1 MADVTRPGSH
11 EHVAAMDAM
20 ELLRTRVSASKLG
33 EPRPSAQAVHAMLE
47 SAARVPDHGRLR
59 PWRLL
64 LIEGEARRDFGNVLA
79 AALARRNPLASDE
92 ALAREREKALRAP
105 LIVVVATRCDR
116 SARIPVTEQII
127 SAGCAAHSIMLSA
140 FAQGLGAMW
149 RTGEPAYD
157 SSVKGALG
165 IEPDDLIIGFIY
177 VGTDIGSP
185 GARPQEVSGELAR
198 HWTGGSAKPSES

>member
-1 MADVTRPGSH
+1 MADVMS
-11 EHVAAMDAM
+11 AM
-20 ELLRTRVSASKLG
+20 ELLRSRCSASKLG
-33 EPRPSAQAVHAMLE
+33 EPGPSAEAVHAMLE
-47 SAARVPDHGRLR
+47 SVARVPDHGRLQ
-59 PWRLL
+59 PWRLFL
-64 LIEGEARRDFGNVLA
+64 VEGEARLDFGDVLA
-79 AALARRNPLASDE
+79 EALARRNPLASDE

-116 SARIPVTEQII
+116 SARIPITEQIV

-157 SSVKGALG
+157 SAVKSALG

-177 VGTDIGSP
+177 VGTDIGGP
-185 GARPQEVSGELAR
+185 GTRPQRASREFAQS
-198 HWTGGSAKPSES
+198 WSGGSAKLSGS

>member
-1 MADVTRPGSH
+1 MSH
-11 EHVAAMDAM
+11 ERVTAMDAM
-20 ELLRTRVSASKLG
+20 ELLRTRFSASKLG
-33 EPRPSAQAVHAMLE
+33 EPGPSAEAVHAMLE

-64 LIEGEARRDFGNVLA
+64 LIEGEARLDFGNVLA

-127 SAGCAAHSIMLSA
+127 SGGCAAHSIMLAA

-157 SSVKGALG
+157 NAVKGALG
-165 IEPDDLIIGFIY
+165 IEPDDFIVGFIY
-177 VGTDIGSP
+177 VGTDLGGPVTRPRRATQEFAQHWIGD
-185 GARPQEVSGELAR
+185 
-198 HWTGGSAKPSES
+198 SAKPPGS

>member
-1 MADVTRPGSH
+1 
-11 EHVAAMDAM
+11 MDAI
-20 ELLRTRVSASKLG
+20 ELLRTRFSASKLG
-33 EPRPSAQAVHAMLE
+33 EPRPSAEAVHAMLE

-64 LIEGEARRDFGNVLA
+64 LIEGEARLDFGNVLA
-79 AALARRNPLASDE
+79 AGLARRNPLASDE

-105 LIVVVATRCDR
+105 LIVVVAARCNR

-127 SAGCAAHSIMLSA
+127 SGGCAAHSIMLAA

-157 SSVKGALG
+157 SGVKSALG

-177 VGTDIGSP
+177 VGTDTGGP
-185 GARPQEVSGELAR
+185 GTRPQRVSLEIAE
-198 HWTGGSAKPSES
+198 HWTGDRTKPSES